1 MGVFSTDPILTA
13 MNYLPRLGSVNP
25 ANSIPDDYPTFLV
38 SVNNPKS
45 YAVISLV
52 TVDLWRLVVVILASQ
67 VLFVLG
73 ALLLVVLTPR
83 GMEQPSRDPRTVGGI
98 KRQLHELNYHQQLR
112 YTSRSS
118 NLNTSCNAF

>member
-1 MGVFSTDPILTA
+1 MDPILTA
-13 MNYLPRLGSVNP
+13 TNYLPKLGSVNP

-52 TVDLWRLVVVILASQ
+52 TVDLWWLVVVILASQ

-73 ALLLVVLTPR
+73 ALLRVVLTPR
-83 GMEQPSRDPRTVGGI
+83 GMEGSTDCWRYKKAVTRI
-98 KRQLHELNYHQQLR
+98 ELSPTIPVYF
-112 YTSRSS
+112 S
-118 NLNTSCNAF
+118 